1 MKRVLRTAVA
11 GLVAVAV
18 VYLGACAFMFF
29 KQSSMVYFPEA
40 RYDATPDRFGMAYE
54 RVTLKTSDGVSLAAW
69 WLPAEGARGAVV
81 FAHGNG
87 GNISHRLDKA
97 MLLRSWGLSV
107 LLFDCRGYGE
117 STGTPTEEGTYSDM
131 IAAVDHVRVERK
143 VPADRIILY
152 GESLGGAVAVDE
164 ATRCPA
170 AGLVVD
176 SSFTRM
182 SDVGA
187 YHYPWLPVRLFLK
200 YRYDSLSRIG
210 RVKCPVL
217 VLHSPQDDIIPYRLG
232 RALFEAAREPKR
244 FADLEGGHNDGGLM
258 ASAEGQK
265 ALLRFLDEVLGNG

>member
-1 MKRVLRTAVA
+1 MRRVIRTAVA
-11 GLVAVAV
+11 GLVAVGI
-18 VYLGACAFMFF
+18 VYLGACAYMSF

-69 WLPAEGARGAVV
+69 WIPAENARGAVV

-87 GNISHRLDKA
+87 GNMSHRLDKA
-97 MLLRSWGLSV
+97 LLLRSMGLSV
-107 LLFDCRGYGE
+107 LLFDYRGYGE
-117 STGTPTEEGTYSDM
+117 SSGEPTEEGTYADM
-131 IAAVDHVRVERK
+131 IAAVEHVMVERR
-143 VPADRIILY
+143 VPAAKVVLY

-176 SSFTRM
+176 SSFTRL

-187 YHYPWLPVRLFLK
+187 HHYPWLPVRLLLK

-210 RVKCPVL
+210 KVRCPVL
-217 VLHSPQDDIIPYRLG
+217 ILHSPSDDIIPYGLG
-232 RALFEAAREPKR
+232 RTLFGAAKEPKR

-258 ASAEGQK
+258 ASPGGQK
-265 ALLRFLDEVLGNG
+265 ALFRFLDEVLGKT